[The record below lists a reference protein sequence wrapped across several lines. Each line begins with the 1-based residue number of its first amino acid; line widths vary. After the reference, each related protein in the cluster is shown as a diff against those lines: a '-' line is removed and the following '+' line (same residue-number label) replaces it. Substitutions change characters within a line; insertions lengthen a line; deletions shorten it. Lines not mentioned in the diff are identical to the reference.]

1 MAEAHPANTTEKVV
15 QVHVED
21 PQEASRIP
29 GTSVAVMI
37 FILLVAFACTGFS
50 IMFNIL
56 DAKKAPAIPEKTES
70 TDFIVVATLPEGVA
84 ARVNTVDIPE
94 STITAY
100 IEKMRHA
107 MDLEDDE
114 AWSEWLMEQDYSMD
128 SLRDTII
135 LYYINLEIVDQAAAI
150 LDITVTEDDIQK
162 QLDAYVEKM
171 GGWDNVN
178 ADLAADGRDFD
189 HLHRW
194 AKSAA
199 QQEAIK
205 MKLNGANITGPE
217 FDEVVLVSIKK
228 SFPEFADAESL
239 DDIDPAVVE
248 ESRTYIIELTNA
260 QAFNEFISKFQD
272 ESVIERSKRP
282 SDLSYES
289 DVDMRRFLKTFE
301 DIFAQNMEKD
311 S

>member
-15 QVHVED
+15 QVNVED

-94 STITAY
+94 STITTY

-135 LYYINLEIVDQAAAI
+135 LYYINLEIIDQAAAI

-178 ADLAADGRDFD
+178 ADLASDGRDFD

-301 DIFAQNMEKD
+301 DIFAQNREKD